1 MLDKI
6 GKGILILVLTAAVLL
21 GAYLGYS
28 RYFMELQSRT
38 VELCVDLND
47 VKKIAAYE
55 RQPVGPILKEIY
67 KMGIPSIGVFEET
80 LPDAAALGEL
90 VYIKGSGIYRLGEVN
105 KRLTALTNKGL
116 IKPGQTYIYIPC
128 EKIRK
133 RVNKHL
139 GLMVDKQ
146 NIKYLGKDVFEVNEA
161 EEELREIGL
170 GISEV
175 QQEFLE
181 KIGFNLVP
189 RVWNDQR
196 YHLGN
201 IGPKIETLADFDIIV
216 FDGEEIVGYKDYIK
230 DLAQALKKNKI
241 KYGYIEI
248 VKQDGDAYLRKLMDR
263 DVIRVHSVPKN
274 ELKKLHKDEVVKRFV
289 RAAKERKVSFIYLRP
304 FLPPQVDAYPVAFNL
319 DYFKNV
325 KVELERAGFVIGK
338 AEKVAPIHIKD
349 WQLLLLGAGVII
361 AGLFL
366 FNYFIKLHIIVMY
379 AMFFMAMAILYLL
392 GLKAAPVTLQK
403 GLALL
408 TTIIFPALAVISSFS
423 RKAKPFSVVWE
434 SAFIVLN
441 IVAEAFVG
449 VFILT
454 GLLAD
459 HRFMLGVETFRG
471 VKIALIAPILL
482 VALYFA
488 LKQKDEGSF
497 KDRLTYFLG
506 TRVSIASI
514 VTGLFILAAL
524 AIFVARSGNF
534 VLPVPGIEKLFRN
547 FLETLLFIRP
557 RSKEFLIGYP
567 LLFLSAALYL
577 KDRRTWLWILAPL
590 GTIAPISILNTFSH
604 IHTPLMISMIRTF
617 NGLVLGVIIGLLV
630 AFIANKLLKT
640 QEW

>member
-1 MLDKI
+1 
-6 GKGILILVLTAAVLL
+6 
-21 GAYLGYS
+21 
-28 RYFMELQSRT
+28 
-38 VELCVDLND
+38 
-47 VKKIAAYE
+47 
-55 RQPVGPILKEIY
+55 
-67 KMGIPSIGVFEET
+67 
-80 LPDAAALGEL
+80 
-90 VYIKGSGIYRLGEVN
+90 
-105 KRLTALTNKGL
+105 
-116 IKPGQTYIYIPC
+116 
-128 EKIRK
+128 
-133 RVNKHL
+133 
-139 GLMVDKQ
+139 
-146 NIKYLGKDVFEVNEA
+146 
-161 EEELREIGL
+161 
-170 GISEV
+170 
-175 QQEFLE
+175 
-181 KIGFNLVP
+181 
-189 RVWNDQR
+189 
-196 YHLGN
+196 
-201 IGPKIETLADFDIIV
+201 
-216 FDGEEIVGYKDYIK
+216 
-230 DLAQALKKNKI
+230 
-241 KYGYIEI
+241 
-248 VKQDGDAYLRKLMDR
+248 
-263 DVIRVHSVPKN
+263 
-274 ELKKLHKDEVVKRFV
+274 
-289 RAAKERKVSFIYLRP
+289 
-304 FLPPQVDAYPVAFNL
+304 
-319 DYFKNV
+319 
-325 KVELERAGFVIGK
+325 
-338 AEKVAPIHIKD
+338 
-349 WQLLLLGAGVII
+349 
-361 AGLFL
+361 
-366 FNYFIKLHIIVMY
+366 KLHIIVMY

>member
-1 MLDKI
+1 MLDRI
-6 GKGILILVLTAAVLL
+6 GKGLLILVLTAAVLL

-28 RYFMELQSRT
+28 RYLMELQSRT

-47 VKKIAAYE
+47 VKKIAAFE
-55 RQPVGPILKEIY
+55 RRPVGPILKEIY
-67 KMGIPSIGVFEET
+67 KLGIPSIGVFEET
-80 LPDAAALGEL
+80 LPDAAALGEV
-90 VYIKGSGIYRLGEVN
+90 VYIKGSGIYRLGDVN
-105 KRLTALTNKGL
+105 KRLTTLTNKGL
-116 IKPGQTYIYIPC
+116 IKPGQTYIYIPTA
-128 EKIRK
+128 KVRK

-139 GLMVDKQ
+139 GLMLDKT
-146 NIKYLGKDVFEVNEA
+146 NIKYLGKDVLEVNEA

-181 KIGFNLVP
+181 KIGFNIIP

-201 IGPKIETLADFDIIV
+201 IGPKIETLSDFDTII

-230 DLAQALKKNKI
+230 DLSQALKKNKI
-241 KYGYIEI
+241 QYGYIEI
-248 VKQDGDAYLRKLMDR
+248 VKQDGDAYLRRLMDR

-304 FLPPQVDAYPVAFNL
+304 FLPPQIDAYPVAYNL
-319 DYFKNV
+319 DFFKNV
-325 KVELERAGFVIGK
+325 KTGLERSGFVIGK
-338 AEKVAPIHIKD
+338 AEKITPLQIKD

-366 FNYFIKLHIIVMY
+366 FSYFIRLHIIVMY
-379 AMFFMAMAILYLL
+379 SMFFMALAILYLL
-392 GLKAAPVTLQK
+392 GLRVAPVTLQK

-423 RKAKPFSVVWE
+423 RKTKPLSVTWD
-434 SAFIVLN
+434 SALIVLN
-441 IVAEAFVG
+441 IVAEAFIG

-471 VKIALIAPILL
+471 VKIALIIPILL

-488 LKQKDEGSF
+488 LRQKDEGDL
-497 KDRLTYFLG
+497 KDRLTYFLN
-506 TRVSIASI
+506 TKVSIASI
-514 VTGLFILAAL
+514 AGGVIILAVL

-604 IHTPLMISMIRTF
+604 IHTPLMISMIRTV
-617 NGLVLGVIIGLLV
+617 NGLALGVLIGLGV
-630 AFIANKLLKT
+630 AFVANIFLKK